1 MTPTRTLIA
10 GAALAATLATAL
22 PAVAQ
27 QVTLYGRLDLSLAQR
42 ADAADNTE
50 LRNGSGSRLGVRGSE
65 DLGGG
70 LRAVFGLEHRFDADT
85 GAAGNPFW
93 GGRSVVGLA
102 GAFGTV
108 TFGRD
113 DNPAV
118 KMVQEA
124 ADPWAGDTVAG
135 NGNIYDG
142 NVGSSRYSNTAT
154 WRAQFGAFGLGAQI
168 AEGDGFDSRPTNFA
182 VSYGSGPLYLALG
195 LDDPGQGDA
204 RFTTVMARY
213 RFGSVGVSGL
223 YGTGTDRND
232 RDVDAWLLAMTAKL
246 GSGELRASIG
256 ERDNEGAAKP
266 YRQIGLGYH
275 HPLSKRT
282 TVYADLV
289 NVDPVAAGREKTGWD
304 LGIRH
309 NF

>member
-1 MTPTRTLIA
+1 MRSHP
-10 GAALAATLATAL
+10 ALAGIALALLTGYTG
-22 PAVAQ
+22 AVSAQ
-27 QVTLYGRLDLSLAQR
+27 QVTLYGRVDLSIAQR
-42 ADAADNTE
+42 PSAAKNTE

-85 GAAGNPFW
+85 GAAGDPFW
-93 GGRSVVGLA
+93 GGKSVVGLA
-102 GAFGTV
+102 GSFGTV
-108 TFGRD
+108 TLGRD

-142 NVGSSRYSNTAT
+142 NVGSSRYSNTIT
-154 WRAQFGAFGLGAQI
+154 WRATFGSLGLGAQI
-168 AEGDGFDSRPTNFA
+168 AEGDGMQDRPMNFA
-182 VSYGSGPLYLALG
+182 VSYGSGPFYVALG
-195 LDDPGQGDA
+195 LDNPGDA
-204 RFTTVMARY
+204 DDQFTSVMARY
-213 RFGSVGVSGL
+213 TVAGVTLSAL

-232 RDVDAWLLAMTAKL
+232 RDVDAWLLALKTKI
-246 GSGELRASIG
+246 GGGELRASYG
-256 ERDNEGAAKP
+256 QRDNEGAANP
-266 YRQIGLGYH
+266 YKQLGLGYH
-275 HPLSKRT
+275 YALSKRT

-289 NVDPVAAGREKTGWD
+289 NVKPVAAGREKTGWD